1 MHNFILP
8 FCKEELQVKCNWEKW
23 NAIATIIMA
32 VGGLIGLFY
41 LISEFGELRKSN
53 EIALNTVRQS
63 YRPLAIV
70 RFTHQRPDLAVVN
83 HSDLTPLRHFNFA
96 YTEQIVNKGLGVLIY
111 LGYVSYLSQSELDF
125 RSLLIDDKIP
135 SVSQDSASAY
145 ARRRPIAPGETLT
158 VFTIWEDVPFSPQ
171 YFAYSLHLYEDQD
184 GGLYDTEHLNVV
196 GFENPFSEKGKIRTR
211 LEPGT
216 AVRETYHYYTNEEKA
231 KLIKSLKKLNSSIAD
246 ALTLRK

>member
-1 MHNFILP
+1 M
-8 FCKEELQVKCNWEKW
+8 KCNWEKW

-32 VGGLIGLFY
+32 VGGLIGLYY

-83 HSDLTPLRHFNFA
+83 HSDLTPSRCFNFG

-111 LGYVSYLSQSELDF
+111 LGYVSYLSESELDF
-125 RSLLIDDKIP
+125 RNHLLDDEIP
-135 SVSQDSASAY
+135 SVSQDSAPAY

-158 VFTIWEDVPFSPQ
+158 IFTVWEDVPFSRA

-184 GGLYDTEHLNVV
+184 GELYDTEHLNVV
-196 GFENPFSEKGKIRTR
+196 NFESPFSEEGKIRTK

-216 AVRETYHYYTNEEKA
+216 VVRETYHYYSREEKA
-231 KLIKSLKKLNSSIAD
+231 KLIKALMRLHSSIAD
-246 ALTLRK
+246 ALTLGK